1 MLFSTYCN
9 RKHIL
14 SFFVHRQTLNIPFTN
29 FLARIFSVRLSTKLS
44 RTLPECW
51 SSLELHSF
59 KFPDDYTKFTYLNFS
74 SVHFLCNC
82 SDQFVCLLLPLW
94 QICHLFSD
102 IWWTVSKY
110 GLSFI
115 ILTRDTKICPEG
127 NFDRLISIQVT
138 KNL

>member
-14 SFFVHRQTLNIPFTN
+14 SFFVHRQTLNISFTN

-59 KFPDDYTKFTYLNFS
+59 KFPDDYTKFTYLISAVFTFYAIALTS
-74 SVHFLCNC
+74 L
-82 SDQFVCLLLPLW
+82 FVCC
-94 QICHLFSD
+94 CH
-102 IWWTVSKY
+102 Y
-110 GLSFI
+110 GKFVAFF
-115 ILTRDTKICPEG
+115 LT
-127 NFDRLISIQVT
+127 FDGQYPNMVIFYYSY
-138 KNL
+138 

>member
-14 SFFVHRQTLNIPFTN
+14 SFFVHRQTLSISFTN

-74 SVHFLCNC
+74 SVHFLCSC
-82 SDQFVCLLLPLW
+82 FDQSVCLLLPSW
-94 QICHLFSD
+94 QICCLFSD
-102 IWWTVSKY
+102 SWWTVPKY
-110 GLSFI
+110 GYLLLFLLETQKFTPRAI
-115 ILTRDTKICPEG
+115 
-127 NFDRLISIQVT
+127 LISILVT